1 MRFLENDSQAIAVE
15 VVRRVSVGSQYRI
28 SSSYGYAGID
38 DGVVEV
44 LAILPH
50 KIEGEAL
57 GTIAD
62 LPVRVSDVQSWID
75 GHTEVELQ
83 NLGEDEDS
91 YGQIQESLTEL
102 PWILYHYSGRHDS
115 ESYQVLPLE
124 TFLDH
129 ISQL

>member
-1 MRFLENDSQAIAVE
+1 MRFLENDSQAVAVE
-15 VVRRVSVGSQYRI
+15 VVRRVQVGSSYRI
-28 SSSYGYAGID
+28 SSSYGYAGIE
-38 DGVVEV
+38 DGIVHV

-50 KIEGEAL
+50 QVGPESYKAL
-57 GTIAD
+57 AD
-62 LPVRVSDVQSWID
+62 VPARITDIQSWID
-75 GHTEVELQ
+75 SHTEVELQ

-102 PWILYHYSGRHDS
+102 PWILYHYKGRLGS